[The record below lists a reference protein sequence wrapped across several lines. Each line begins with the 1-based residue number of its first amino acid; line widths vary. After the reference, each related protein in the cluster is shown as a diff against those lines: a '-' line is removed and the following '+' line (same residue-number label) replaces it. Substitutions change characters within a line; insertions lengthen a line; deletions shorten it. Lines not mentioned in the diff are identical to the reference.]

1 MKRLT
6 NKSGFSLVE
15 LMVVTAIIGI
25 LAAVA
30 VPAYINH
37 IYRTREATGYQM
49 LLDVQ
54 TAQEKYYAL
63 NDKYADTVAKLD
75 SLIGFDSADATYYS
89 LSLPEIATPN
99 ITYTARIAADLN
111 QDGNYTKCWDVN
123 PPPAQ
128 PVQAIGGTCTDTEG
142 FKMSLIANL
151 F

>member
-1 MKRLT
+1 
-6 NKSGFSLVE
+6 
-15 LMVVTAIIGI
+15 
-25 LAAVA
+25 VA

-63 NDKYADTVAKLD
+63 NDEYAPAENDAELVSLLGFNPDPLDPGNTAFNKYYKL
-75 SLIGFDSADATYYS
+75 TM
-89 LSLPEIATPN
+89 PTPGTTT
-99 ITYTARIAADLN
+99 TYTARIAADLN